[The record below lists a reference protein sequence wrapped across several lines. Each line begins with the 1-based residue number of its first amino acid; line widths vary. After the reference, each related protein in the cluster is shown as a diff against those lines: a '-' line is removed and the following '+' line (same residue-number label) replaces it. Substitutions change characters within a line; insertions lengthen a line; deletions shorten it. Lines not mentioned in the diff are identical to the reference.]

1 MSDRNWKKSSV
12 AYGYV
17 TLVGTEPIL
26 VRPNEKIRF
35 NQHGSL
41 KNIRFSQNRGTITV
55 LKSGDYKIEYTLLID
70 GPASTSVYG
79 IFLNQSLVP
88 GNSTNFGITRQV
100 NNATLMLIGQAI
112 IHIPKNS
119 TIELRNIGTATDTL
133 LPILGN
139 NNINA
144 ASLSM
149 VKLSQC

>member
-1 MSDRNWKKSSV
+1 
-12 AYGYV
+12 
-17 TLVGTEPIL
+17 
-26 VRPNEKIRF
+26 
-35 NQHGSL
+35 
-41 KNIRFSQNRGTITV
+41 
-55 LKSGDYKIEYTLLID
+55 
-70 GPASTSVYG
+70 
-79 IFLNQSLVP
+79 
-88 GNSTNFGITRQV
+88 
-100 NNATLMLIGQAI
+100 MLIGQAI